1 MHGPARARAGFSS
14 ASVASP
20 PSCGPTPSLP
30 RRPAPATP
38 RAAGDMR
45 ACRYAAV
52 YVEVCAEDEGARRL
66 LAGLF
71 PASTVSTVKPLVLD
85 PPAGVGAPKGRAPE
99 AVASE
104 LRGGPVE
111 VVEVGSGVGAR
122 NWTWLVESGL
132 LPEEVYYLKARVPF
146 AQVHLCVR
154 ACRFVWL
161 HTCAHA
167 YLLRALECAHTHAH
181 TRTHARTHAHTHTHT
196 LIIHTC
202 PRSHVS

>member
-1 MHGPARARAGFSS
+1 MHAPAS
-14 ASVASP
+14 AL
-20 PSCGPTPSLP
+20 T
-30 RRPAPATP
+30 ATP
-38 RAAGDMR
+38 RAAGHMR

-52 YVEVCAEDEGARRL
+52 YVEVCAEDEGAHRL

-111 VVEVGSGVGAR
+111 MVEVGAGVGAG
-122 NWTWLVESGL
+122 NWTWLVDSGL

-146 AQVHLCVR
+146 AQVHMCV
-154 ACRFVWL
+154 CV
-161 HTCAHA
+161 C
-167 YLLRALECAHTHAH
+167 
-181 TRTHARTHAHTHTHT
+181 
-196 LIIHTC
+196 
-202 PRSHVS
+202 V